1 MLSLASREKNILG
14 WAGTICLFLILP
26 VKLLRH
32 LDGDSMAQV
41 IDIVPSLLGPPGV
54 FFLMLSSGG
63 KLGRLSSLQ
72 AALIT
77 GALALGLEF
86 LQLIPRPGL
95 LARIRY
101 TFDVLDLLASLFSL
115 VVAYLIVQ
123 LIVRKPDPSGPNK
136 PTN

>member
-1 MLSLASREKNILG
+1 
-14 WAGTICLFLILP
+14 
-26 VKLLRH
+26 
-32 LDGDSMAQV
+32 MAQV